1 MAPKQLMIAVAGLGL
16 LGATAV
22 LAQDQPKA
30 TGVVAVR
37 QAAMK
42 ANGDHMTAIKA
53 ILTEYPQLIGQIEF
67 HADAIKETVE
77 YAPAMFPPGSG
88 QPASAALPTVDSDQ
102 TGFKAAA
109 EKAEGL
115 AEKLDETA
123 KGGDVKATLAAFA
136 ALGKEGCGGCH
147 ETFRKKQNPS

>member
-1 MAPKQLMIAVAGLGL
+1 
-16 LGATAV
+16 
-22 LAQDQPKA
+22 
-30 TGVVAVR
+30 
-37 QAAMK
+37 MK

-67 HADAIKETVE
+67 HAEAIKETAE

-102 TGFKAAA
+102 PGSRRQPRRPRAWP
-109 EKAEGL
+109 
-115 AEKLDETA
+115 EKLGETA
-123 KGGDVKATLAAFA
+123 KGGDLKATLAAFA